1 MVVTDN
7 YDWWKYCIMPF
18 MSGIVGWFTNVLA
31 LKMTFYPIEYFGIE
45 LFRMK
50 EQPWGFFGWQG
61 IIPTRAGKMAAIT
74 TQIMTT
80 KLFKID
86 EIFSRLEPELFYES
100 MKDGLILLID
110 EIMETVGND
119 YIPKTW
125 YYLPKNVKNEIILTA
140 NNEW

>member
-1 MVVTDN
+1 
-7 YDWWKYCIMPF
+7 
-18 MSGIVGWFTNVLA
+18 
-31 LKMTFYPIEYFGIE
+31 
-45 LFRMK
+45 
-50 EQPWGFFGWQG
+50 
-61 IIPTRAGKMAAIT
+61 MAAIT

-86 EIFSRLEPELFYES
+86 EIFSRLEPEQFYES

-110 EIMETVGND
+110 EILETVGKE

-125 YYLPKNVKNEIILTA
+125 HYLPNNVKNEIILTA